1 MRSINIP
8 SYELETGDVIKYD
21 NGTTLFFIVEL
32 NTIYLMIGSFGINE
46 KYSSYYSS
54 HSKESLNT
62 MLRSG
67 TIKLMYHSNVISF
80 D

>member
-21 NGTTLFFIVEL
+21 NSTTLFFIVEL

-46 KYSSYYSS
+46 KYSSCYSS
-54 HSKESLNT
+54 YSKERLNT

-67 TIKLMYHSNVISF
+67 TIKFMYHSNVISF